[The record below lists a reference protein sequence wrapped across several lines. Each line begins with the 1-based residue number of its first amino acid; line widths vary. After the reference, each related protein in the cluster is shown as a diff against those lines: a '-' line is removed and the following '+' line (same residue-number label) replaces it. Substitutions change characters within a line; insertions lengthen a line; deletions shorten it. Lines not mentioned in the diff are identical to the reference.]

1 MYFIHIEVFYIKQET
16 KTTKNWTH
24 ELWIKKKKEIKQIE
38 TKKKRK
44 EIMKFEFLNWE
55 IKIEFGLKMLLLD
68 FKLKG

>member
-44 EIMKFEFLNWE
+44 EIMIFEFWIEE
-55 IKIEFGLKMLLLD
+55 IKIEFGLKILD
-68 FKLKG
+68 LKLKG